1 MPLEVARGL
10 LGPDRKIGV
19 STHSPAEVHAAA
31 EAGADFVLFGPIYPT
46 TSKLP
51 FGDPQGP
58 AALKTVTDAA
68 SVPVFAIG
76 GIKQHHLPEI
86 KAHGTARIALIS
98 AISEAADPKAAARD
112 MLAALAGVRP
122 PALWLPQPS
131 PPLDSRFRGNDD
143 TGRRRHFVPSGVLTQ
158 PRFAGM
164 TGAGGRHSRAF
175 SVIPTPSLSFP
186 RPLCH
191 SHALSVIPAPLSVI
205 PAPLSVI
212 PLPSPSFPRKR
223 ESRGGAGEPLSP
235 TPRLSVIRR
244 LVYGTGHE
252 YPCRGGFQTRPCPHP
267 HDRPAIHMRMNPTPI
282 RRKSPGGTA

>member
-1 MPLEVARGL
+1 MWVLEQALEGGVRAVQLREKDLGGAALLELARDVKRLCDGYGAELFINDRADVALAADAAGVHLAATSMPLEVARGL
-10 LGPDRKIGV
+10 LGSDRKIGV

-98 AISEAADPKAAARD
+98 AISEAPDPKAAGRGH
-112 MLAALAGVRP
+112 AGRATRVNRRHCGS
-122 PALWLPQPS
+122 PQPS

-143 TGRRRHFVPSGVLTQ
+143 TGRRRHFVPGGVLTQ

-164 TGAGGRHSRAF
+164 TGAGGRHSRA
-175 SVIPTPSLSFP
+175 LL
-186 RPLCH
+186 RH
-191 SHALSVIPAPLSVI
+191 SAALSVIPAKAGIQGRGWGTVIADPAFECHPPSGIWYSPRVSV
-205 PAPLSVI
+205 
-212 PLPSPSFPRKR
+212 
-223 ESRGGAGEPLSP
+223 
-235 TPRLSVIRR
+235 
-244 LVYGTGHE
+244 
-252 YPCRGGFQTRPCPHP
+252 
-267 HDRPAIHMRMNPTPI
+267 
-282 RRKSPGGTA
+282 